1 MKQRKNIEKVVSTIY
16 DKLLIEKRNNSQKQ
30 IISNTDFLKLARSK
44 NNIFK
49 GKKIIVL
56 LSEADVIFSDR
67 KILIGDYEENKN
79 LRSLC

>member
-44 NNIFK
+44 NNIFR